1 MKAFL
6 STCDDKYR
14 PSYGRVVESHPRQ
27 CIIIATVN
35 GERGYLRDITGNR
48 RFWIIKV
55 HQKKQKKT
63 WNFTDEYRQQ
73 FWAEAKAIW
82 KSGEKLFL
90 EGDVLAESERVQ
102 QSAMEVDERVG
113 MVEEYLNALLPTDW
127 DSMDLYQRRNFL
139 QGSEFGQPI
148 IKARGSYRGQQ
159 SGNLVRVLWQES
171 AGIEAFGQL
180 CHCSV
185 DESNQCWER
194 TNSIKRQPIYG
205 RQRLYKFGG

>member
-1 MKAFL
+1 M
-6 STCDDKYR
+6 
-14 PSYGRVVESHPRQ
+14 
-27 CIIIATVN
+27 
-35 GERGYLRDITGNR
+35 
-48 RFWIIKV
+48 

-63 WNFTDEYRQQ
+63 WNFADEYRQQ

-90 EGDVLAESERVQ
+90 EGDVLAESEKVQ

-113 MVEEYLNALLPTDW
+113 MVEEYLNALLPADW

-139 QGSEFGQPI
+139 QGSEFGQPDHKGVVVRTEVSNPEI
-148 IKARGSYRGQQ
+148 WCECFGK
-159 SGNLVRVLWQES
+159 NLQELKP
-171 AGIEAFGQL
+171 GQL
-180 CHCSV
+180 CHCST
-185 DESNQCWER
+185 DESDSGWER